1 MGAPRFTEA
10 DVTRAVK
17 GVEKCGLTVQ
27 RILIGREG
35 EIEIVVGGQQVR
47 AVSDLDL
54 IDWRKTK

>member
-17 GVEKCGLTVQ
+17 CVEKCGLTVQ

-35 EIEIVVGGQQVR
+35 DIEIVVGEQQAPTSADFIQWSKR
-47 AVSDLDL
+47 
-54 IDWRKTK
+54 RG